1 MVQQL
6 GLCASTSGGMGPIP
20 GWGTKI
26 LEATRHSPQNKIKR
40 QMDDVKLQL
49 CDQISFLFF
58 LIFKLFIYFWLC
70 WVFIATQAFL

>member
-6 GLCASTSGGMGPIP
+6 GLCASTSGGMGLIP

-26 LEATRHSPQNKIKR
+26 RQATRHSPQNKIKR
-40 QMDDVKLQL
+40 QMDDVKLKL

-58 LIFKLFIYFWLC
+58 YYLFIYL
-70 WVFIATQAFL
+70 FIATQAFL